1 MDQDDPEKR
10 LADREERLA
19 EQKDDAD
26 LRPAHHD
33 LAAALPSQTPGYA
46 RKVKRAID
54 RVVWGSIALLVVG
67 FLVIDIGHHL
77 ENDEAAGRVVWLG
90 VALLLLSVLIAV
102 ASMIKVRMRGKKET
116 ALQEPGTVELITL
129 KSAYDARLNKRRFWD
144 LTTEMQIRLDSGPT
158 FRGSYCTSFNYWHLQ
173 DLWRRAFAPE
183 PGRGRLTPPF
193 PKTQRAAVDAIFHVG
208 ASWRC
213 LYNPKNPNEVV
224 VFPFAARGDR
234 LIANRVSDTDFPD
247 YLSFWSAT

>member
-129 KSAYDARLNKRRFWD
+129 KSAYDARLNKRRLWD
-144 LTTEMQIRLDSGPT
+144 LTSEMQIRLDSGPT
-158 FRGSYCTSFNYWHLQ
+158 FSASYQAFSWANPGGH
-173 DLWRRAFAPE
+173 RAKVQ
-183 PGRGRLTPPF
+183 PF
-193 PKTQRAAVDAIFHVG
+193 DAWFRVG
-208 ASWRC
+208 ASLRC
-213 LYNPKNPNEVV
+213 LVNPTNSDSVW
-224 VFPFAARGDR
+224 VFPFAAPGDT
-234 LIANRVSDTDFPD
+234 VQ
-247 YLSFWSAT
+247 LSVNATRTQKWILFSSAT